1 MNKCRVFI
9 LALST
14 LCAGCVYGP
23 QQVRVAP
30 ELNQTNGDYGTGK
43 TVRLLVVDERTSK
56 NLGQTE
62 EGADFNLQG
71 KLPNV
76 VEAAIRTALEKQ
88 GFNSSR
94 NERKGAANLRVG
106 IRRLEYNVKPGYL
119 FRSVHAESE
128 INVIC
133 KSASG
138 VEFIKPYTGLLEK
151 SVFFIG
157 WSTNSDYVST
167 TVSEAINKLLDDKE
181 LKACLVN

>member
-1 MNKCRVFI
+1 MNKCRVVI

-14 LCAGCVYGP
+14 LCSGCVYGP

-30 ELNQTNGDYGTGK
+30 ELNLTNVVDGAGK

-62 EGADFNLQG
+62 EGADFTLQG

-76 VEAAIRTALEKQ
+76 VESAIRTALEKQ

-94 NERKGAANLRVG
+94 NERKGAANLHVG

-128 INVIC
+128 INAVC

-138 VEFIKPYTGLLEK
+138 GEFIRPYTGLLEK

-157 WSTNSDYVST
+157 WGTNGDYVST
-167 TVSEAINKLLDDKE
+167 AVSEAINKLLNDKE
-181 LKACLVN
+181 LAACLVN

>member
-1 MNKCRVFI
+1 MNKCRVFL

-30 ELNQTNGDYGTGK
+30 QLNQTNGDYGTGK

-56 NLGQTE
+56 YLGQTE
-62 EGADFNLQG
+62 EGADFTLQG

-94 NERKGAANLRVG
+94 KERKDAANLHVG
-106 IRRLEYNVKPGYL
+106 IRRLEYNVKPGYF
-119 FRSVHAESE
+119 FRSVQAASE

-138 VEFIKPYTGLLEK
+138 VEFIRPYTGLLEK
-151 SVFFIG
+151 TKFFIG
-157 WSTNSDYVST
+157 WSSNDDYLSAAVT
-167 TVSEAINKLLDDKE
+167 EAINKLLDDKE